1 MWSSCSASP
10 RHTHHSYGNQWAEF
24 NSMSSKAIC
33 CSFCMA
39 LDTKSTLNLLIH
51 VTKPFYNW
59 FCAYAPCGSLGSDC
73 QYYTSPGEYSL
84 LLYSYTYLDLNP

>member
-1 MWSSCSASP
+1 
-10 RHTHHSYGNQWAEF
+10 
-24 NSMSSKAIC
+24 
-33 CSFCMA
+33 MA